1 MKKLGLSVHE
11 EDRKAAPRRK
21 YAMVIDESIMINK
34 EKLFLILGIPAEHL
48 GRPINHGDATI
59 LHMESSERFTG
70 DDVRHAIH
78 EVASNVGGTPEYIIS
93 DQGHNL
99 VSGITKSGIPGIAD
113 ISHAMANIVK
123 RQYGKSDDFK
133 EFTTLLGTIRLQYHL
148 TDKAFL
154 LPPNMRAICRFM
166 NMSAWVEWAQKMLG
180 AYDTLSD
187 KLKDAY
193 AFLLSYKDLI
203 DELSVAV
210 DAVKHV
216 EQVCKNDGFNL
227 KTYHECKKYIISNVI
242 GHANNRRAML
252 GIRMIDYLDKCKVL
266 LTDYAVNL
274 NISSDI
280 IESDFGIFKMKKSP
294 NKLYGITPFVLFLPL
309 YSKFKNESA
318 AKTFNFKEHLVNV
331 KLKDI
336 DAYASEHMS
345 TNWVTERT
353 RTLQKAS

>member
-11 EDRKAAPRRK
+11 EDRKAAPGRK

-59 LHMESSERFTG
+59 LHMESSEKFTG

-78 EVASNVGGTPEYIIS
+78 EVASNVGGNPEYIIS

-99 VSGITKSGIPGIAD
+99 VSGITKSGVPGIAD

-123 RQYGKSDDFK
+123 HQYGKSDDFK
-133 EFTTLLGTIRLQYHL
+133 EFTKLLGTIRLQYHL
-148 TDKAFL
+148 TDKAYL

-166 NMSAWVEWAQKMLG
+166 NMSAWVEWAKKMLG

-187 KLKDAY
+187 ELKEAY

-210 DAVKHV
+210 DAVKHI
-216 EQVCKNDGFNL
+216 EQVCKNDGL
-227 KTYHECKKYIISNVI
+227 I
-242 GHANNRRAML
+242 
-252 GIRMIDYLDKCKVL
+252 
-266 LTDYAVNL
+266 
-274 NISSDI
+274 
-280 IESDFGIFKMKKSP
+280 
-294 NKLYGITPFVLFLPL
+294 
-309 YSKFKNESA
+309 
-318 AKTFNFKEHLVNV
+318 
-331 KLKDI
+331 
-336 DAYASEHMS
+336 
-345 TNWVTERT
+345 
-353 RTLQKAS
+353 